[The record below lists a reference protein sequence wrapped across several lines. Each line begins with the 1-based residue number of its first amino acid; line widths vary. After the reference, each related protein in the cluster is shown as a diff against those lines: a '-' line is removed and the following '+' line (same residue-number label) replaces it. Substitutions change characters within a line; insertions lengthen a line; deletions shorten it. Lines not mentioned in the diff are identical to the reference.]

1 MSDPLPIDELKDQE
15 LDPKR
20 DFVGRVRR
28 QIERRTATSHP
39 ATFSWELPKL
49 VLLEF
54 LKAAGELSPK
64 KDPRK

>member
-1 MSDPLPIDELKDQE
+1 MSDPLPIEELKDQE
-15 LDPKR
+15 LAPKR

-28 QIERRTATSHP
+28 QIERRTATSQ
-39 ATFSWELPKL
+39 AAIFSWELPKL

-54 LKAAGELSPK
+54 LKAVGELSPR